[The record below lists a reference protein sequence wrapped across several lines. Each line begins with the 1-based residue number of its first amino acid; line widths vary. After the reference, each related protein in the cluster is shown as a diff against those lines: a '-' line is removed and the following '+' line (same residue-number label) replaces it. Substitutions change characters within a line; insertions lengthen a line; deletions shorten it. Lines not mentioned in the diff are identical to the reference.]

1 MAKKKPLVEKPAIVE
16 TIIDSP
22 MEEIMGDRFAIY
34 AKDVI
39 QNRAIPDA
47 RDGLKPVQRR
57 IIYAMYDEGN
67 VFSKPT
73 KKCAHTVGAVMGKY
87 HPHGDSSIYEALAR
101 MSQTWVMRY
110 PLIDFQGNNGS
121 IDGDGP
127 AAYRYTEARL
137 AELSEE
143 LVRDID
149 KKTVEMQLTFDDT
162 SFEPVVLPARF
173 PNLLVNGSEGIAVAV
188 ATEIPPH
195 NLKEVADAIIY
206 RINHVRATN
215 EDLRQFVLGPDFP
228 TGGSIYRSEGLDS
241 IYQTGRGKI
250 EIVAKT
256 EIVANKEMQQ
266 ILVHEIPYGVNK
278 SNILR
283 EIDLI
288 RHNKQIDGILEV
300 RDESDRQGLRIAID
314 LKKNVNADIIL
325 EYLLN
330 KTQLRTN
337 YSANMVAIEDNRP
350 KTINLLSYVDT
361 YIEHQVDVITKRS
374 LFDLE
379 KYTAR
384 LHIVE
389 GLMKAISV
397 LDEVIKLIRGSKD
410 KADAKNHLIERFSFS
425 NDQAEA
431 IVMLQLYRLSNT
443 DISVLEN
450 EKKKLEQD
458 IEQLNLILN
467 DRSQLHRVIINDLKA
482 LVAKYGD
489 VRRTTIIDR
498 GAVITIDK
506 RDLIAK
512 EDVMIAVT
520 RDGYIKRSSLKSY
533 RSSGDNALP
542 GLKSTD
548 LLVGVAMASTTDFL
562 LAFTNLGNFLYIPV
576 HEITDG
582 KWKEEGKHINY
593 LIAMNS
599 DEKIVASL
607 VITDFRKD
615 ISIVTVT
622 KNGQIKRTFLNEF
635 SAIRYSKPINC
646 MRLLRGDEMVDAK
659 VATGNSDIL
668 VLTENGAATFFNES
682 ELTPIGLKGS
692 GVKAISSLKHN
703 AVIGLLSY
711 EPDEKGKIVALT
723 SQGHIRVFDIGYIQ
737 KTSRLGKT
745 QYFMKCFKSDPHE
758 LVYFDKID
766 RKETTLTL
774 NVLTSKSTLLPI
786 QMDDFRPIPV
796 DKYAKK
802 NIDQLSDD
810 EVILGVYHY
819 DIQIVNDKTKTY
831 EPVVVYK
838 EAVTVDTSV
847 DQDNEAYEQISIFD
861 DLGD

>member
-1 MAKKKPLVEKPAIVE
+1 MAKKKPIISKPPVQEI
-16 TIIDSP
+16 IIDSP

-57 IIYAMYDEGN
+57 IIFAMYDEGN

-101 MSQTWVMRY
+101 MSQTWVMRN

-137 AELSEE
+137 SELSEE

-206 RINHVRATN
+206 RINHVRATTA
-215 EDLRQFVLGPDFP
+215 DLRQFVLGPDFP
-228 TGGSIYRSEGLDS
+228 TGGSIYRSEGLES
-241 IYQTGRGKI
+241 MYETGRGKI

-256 EIVANKEMQQ
+256 EIVSDNENPQ

-314 LKKNVNADIIL
+314 LKKEVNADIVL

-350 KTINLLSYVDT
+350 KTINLLSYIDT
-361 YIEHQVDVITKRS
+361 YIAHQVDVITKRS

-397 LDEVIKLIRGSKD
+397 LDEVIKVIRGSND
-410 KADAKNHLIERFSFS
+410 KADAKNNLIAKFAFTSE
-425 NDQAEA
+425 QAEA

-443 DISVLEN
+443 DISVLQN
-450 EKKKLEQD
+450 EKNKLEED
-458 IEQLNLILN
+458 IHQLNIILN
-467 DRSQLHRVIINDLKA
+467 DRNQLHRVIINDLKA
-482 LVAKYGD
+482 LVQKYGD
-489 VRRTTIIDR
+489 ARRTQIIDR
-498 GAVITIDK
+498 GEIITIDK

-512 EDVMIAVT
+512 EDVMLAVT

-533 RSSGDNALP
+533 RGSGENALP
-542 GLKSTD
+542 GIKSTD
-548 LLVGVAMASTTDFL
+548 LLVGVSLASTTDFL
-562 LAFTNLGNFLYIPV
+562 LAFTNLGNYLYIPV
-576 HEITDG
+576 HEIADG
-582 KWKEEGKHINY
+582 KWKDEGKHINY
-593 LIAMNS
+593 LISMNS
-599 DEKIVASL
+599 DEKIVSTL
-607 VITDFRKD
+607 IVTEFRSD
-615 ISIVTVT
+615 ISIVMVT
-622 KNGQIKRTFLNEF
+622 RNGQIKRTFLNEF
-635 SAIRYSKPINC
+635 SAVRYSKPINC
-646 MRLLRGDEMVDAK
+646 MRLLRDDEMVDAK
-659 VATGNSDIL
+659 MVTGNSDIL

-682 ELTPIGLKGS
+682 ELTPISLKGS

-703 AVIGLLSY
+703 AVVGILTY

-723 SQGHIRVFDIGYIQ
+723 AQGHIRVFDIGYVQ
-737 KTSRLGKT
+737 KTARLGKT
-745 QYFMKCFKSDPHE
+745 QYFMKCFKSDPHT

-766 RKETTLTL
+766 RKESLVQINT
-774 NVLTSKSTLLPI
+774 LTSKTSLLPI
-786 QMDDFRPIPV
+786 QLDDFRPVPV

-802 NIDQLSDD
+802 NIDTLGED
-810 EVILGVYHY
+810 ETVLGVYHQE
-819 DIQIVNDKTKTY
+819 IAVVNSKTKTY
-831 EPVVVYK
+831 EPVLVVK
-838 EAVTVDTSV
+838 EAVTVDTTV
-847 DQDNEAYEQISIFD
+847 DEDNEAYEQISIFD